1 MVNKQDIELIS
12 MKDKTQTKKKDGRTN
27 HLVFVKCCRRNK

>member
-1 MVNKQDIELIS
+1 